1 MKHLALLS
9 AFCLGLATPAVGAEP
24 LQVPAE
30 AQALNEIL
38 EIPAAFGAA
47 LPDSALAGHRGK
59 ANISNENDLDGDLYS
74 NNATNTVSGDN
85 IVTEGALAGS
95 TGLFTVIQNSGNNVL
110 IQNAT
115 ILNLNVQ

>member
-1 MKHLALLS
+1 MKPLALLS
-9 AFCLGLATPAVGAEP
+9 TLCIGLVTPAVSAEP
-24 LQVPAE
+24 LQAPAK
-30 AQALNEIL
+30 AQALH

-47 LPDSALAGHRGK
+47 LPDSALSGHRGK

-85 IVTEGALAGS
+85 IVTAGALAGS